1 MKILQLAWQSLMN
14 RKMTALLTV
23 LSIALSVSLL
33 LGVEKVRSGTKNSF
47 LNTISGTD
55 LVVGA
60 RSGAV
65 QLLLYSVFRIGDAT
79 ANVTWETVEDIRKRP
94 EVKWIVPIALGDS
107 HRGFRVMGTSQDY
120 FEHYRYRRNKA
131 LEFHEGAR
139 FADLYDAVL
148 GHSVAEE
155 LGYKLGAEMVVAHG
169 TGRVS
174 FGNDHADKPF
184 RVSGILKPTGTPV
197 DRTVHVSMEAIEAIH
212 IGWEDGAKPR
222 GDAVVSAERV
232 REMEL
237 KPKSATALYV
247 GLKSRM
253 MTFSLQRW
261 INGYRKEALSAV
273 LPGVAFGQLWRILG
287 NVETALLSISAMVVF
302 TALLG
307 MVVSVL
313 GSLNERRREMAI
325 LRSIGAKP
333 LHVFGLLISEAVT
346 LVLAGILLGVIVV
359 YSILFFGRSL
369 IEDATGLFL
378 ELHVIERSEIYLL
391 GGIMLGGVI
400 AAVFPAIRA
409 YKMSLSDGLAI
420 RT

>member
-1 MKILQLAWQSLMN
+1 MTIFRLAWQSLIN
-14 RKMTALLTV
+14 RKTTALLTV

-33 LGVEKVRSGTKNSF
+33 LGVEKVRTGTKNSF

-60 RSGAV
+60 RAGAV

-79 ANVTWETVEDIRKRP
+79 ANVTWETVEEIRARP

-107 HRGFRVMGTSQDY
+107 HRGFRVMGTSHSY
-120 FEHYRYRRNKA
+120 FEHYRYRRNQP
-131 LEFHEGAR
+131 LEFLQGER
-139 FADLYDAVL
+139 FSDLYDAVL
-148 GHSVAEE
+148 GHTAAEE
-155 LGYKLGAEMVVAHG
+155 LGYKLGSNMVVAHG

-197 DRTVHVSMEAIEAIH
+197 DRTVHISMEAIEAIH
-212 IGWEDGAKPR
+212 VGWEDGAKPR
-222 GDAVVSAERV
+222 GEGVVSAEQV
-232 REMEL
+232 RAMEL
-237 KPKSATALYV
+237 KPKSVTALYV

-253 MTFSLQRW
+253 MTFPLQRW
-261 INGYRKEALSAV
+261 INNYKQEAISAV

-287 NVETALLSISAMVVF
+287 NVETALLTISAMVVF

-325 LRSIGAKP
+325 LRSIGARP
-333 LHVFGLLISEAVT
+333 IHVFGLLMTEAIS
-346 LVLAGILLGVIVV
+346 LVVAGILVGVLAV
-359 YSILFFGRSL
+359 YSILFFGRSV
-369 IEDATGLFL
+369 IEDMTGLFL
-378 ELHVIERSEIYLL
+378 ELNVIQPTEIYLL
-391 GGIMLGGVI
+391 SGIMLGGVI
-400 AAVFPAIRA
+400 ASVFPAIRA
-409 YKMSLSDGLAI
+409 YKMSLSDGLVI
-420 RT
+420 RI